1 MISPT
6 QAKAHFVGFCR
17 LIGIK
22 RVSDETPNPTWSDFA
37 KLNIKLNS
45 GCCLAGR

>member
-22 RVSDETPNPTWSDFA
+22 RVSDETPKFA
-37 KLNIKLNS
+37 TQTFSWEQHNE
-45 GCCLAGR
+45 